1 MTTYRSFCPSPRWGL
16 TLAAMTMLLS
26 ACATTGT
33 DNNGATTARVPHPAD
48 PYERFN
54 RSMFAVNEAL
64 DQTLVKP
71 VAQGYEAAVPL
82 PLRVSVS
89 NFFGNVA
96 DPMIGVNNLAQGKPR
111 QAGSDV
117 LRLLVNSTLGIFG
130 LFDVASEMGL
140 DKHNE
145 DIGQTLAV
153 WGVGPGPYF
162 FWPVIGPRTLRD
174 TAGYAADSQFDP
186 LWQIRADTVRYTATG
201 ARIIDLRASLLPAE
215 SVLNQAVVD
224 DKYTYLRAAYLQRRR
239 SQIYDGDPPR
249 EPEPED
255 PAPATQPETPAAA
268 SPTPSAN

>member
-1 MTTYRSFCPSPRWGL
+1 MSLVPALSPASRLRSEL
-16 TLAAMTMLLS
+16 LLAAMTLLLS

-33 DNNGATTARVPHPAD
+33 ETAARVPHPAD
-48 PYERFN
+48 PHEGFN
-54 RSMFAVNEAL
+54 RQMFAVNEAL
-64 DQTLVKP
+64 DQALVKP

-82 PLRVSVS
+82 PLRVGVS

-130 LFDVASEMGL
+130 LFDVASEIGL
-140 DKHNE
+140 EKHNE

-186 LWQIRADTVRYTATG
+186 VRQIRESTVRHG
-201 ARIIDLRASLLPAE
+201 AAGTRVIDLRASLLPAE

-224 DKYTYLRAAYLQRRR
+224 DKYAYLRSAYLQRRR
-239 SQIYDGDPPR
+239 NQIYDGDPPR
-249 EPEPED
+249 EPEPEE
-255 PAPATQPETPAAA
+255 PSPA
-268 SPTPSAN
+268 SPTPPANN